1 MHVQRLRAADLTP
14 AIPTGTPQIDAS
26 GSPDSFGRRRP
37 VAVWLK
43 PLAALA
49 LLAIAARLLHHE
61 LVALDWRSVFTAAR
75 AVTGEAML
83 AAATLTALSYW
94 LLGLYDVLG
103 LHYAGRAVVY
113 PRVLFVSFIAN
124 AFAHNLGLASLTG
137 AAIRFRLHA
146 ASGLTA
152 LDIATV
158 STFCTLTTALGLATL
173 TAASLLVEPARA
185 ANALHLTHHAATFL
199 GAVVA
204 AVITSYLVWA
214 SLQRGTLKF
223 GGWKLRPP
231 GARVALTQWALG
243 TADFT
248 ISAAALWFLMPAASN
263 VTFLA
268 LLGAYAVAVMAG
280 LLSSVPGGL
289 GVFEGVILLMLPHA
303 LRVDQLGALLVYRL
317 IYYLVP
323 LAVAAL
329 LFAASEL
336 TAQRDR
342 LRRAGTFASAVVTP
356 AAPWVAS
363 SLVFLAGCVLLIS
376 GATPEI
382 DSRLRALSGLLPLPV
397 LELSHL
403 AGSCIGAGLLIVARG
418 LALRVNA
425 AYHATLALLAGGIA
439 ASLMKGI
446 DVEEAAVLTFV
457 AAVLWMGR
465 GAFYRPS
472 SLLADRMTPGWIV
485 SVAAVLGLAVWI
497 GFLAQRHVEYSHELW
512 WTFALTGDAPRMLR
526 ASVVTALLVA
536 AYLLFNL
543 LKPRPPDPSLPRDI
557 DFAAAREAIARDDQ
571 SLGNVAL
578 TGDKRLLFSEHR
590 DAFIMY
596 QIQGHSWV
604 ALGDPVGPRACHE
617 SLVWSFR
624 ELVDRHG
631 GWPVFHEVS
640 GARLPLYV
648 DLGLAPL
655 KMGEE
660 ARVPLSEFSL
670 SGGARADLRQSHRRA
685 ERDGATFAVLPPEA
699 VVRLLPQLQCISDAW
714 LAEKAT
720 AEKRFSVGAFST
732 RYLSQFH
739 VALVRV
745 AGKPVAFANLWMSGS
760 REELSV
766 DLMRF
771 GVDAPRGAMDYLF
784 TELML
789 WGRAEGFRWFNL
801 GMAPLAGLERRPLAP
816 LWHRVGNFLFT
827 QGEHFYNFE
836 GLRRY
841 KDKFDPVWQP
851 RYLVAPGGWTLPRVL
866 VDVSLLIAG
875 GPRGLMMK

>member
-1 MHVQRLRAADLTP
+1 VSAQ
-14 AIPTGTPQIDAS
+14 
-26 GSPDSFGRRRP
+26 SPDVGASEAPPRADARQGIFGP
-37 VAVWLK
+37 WLK

-61 LVALDWRSVFTAAR
+61 LVALDWRMVLASAR
-75 AVTGEAML
+75 AVPGRAML

-94 LLGLYDVLG
+94 VLGLYDVLG
-103 LHYAGRAVVY
+103 LRYAGKALVY
-113 PRVLFVSFIAN
+113 PRALFVSFIAN

-173 TAASLLVEPARA
+173 TALSLLLEPAQAASALHASPRA
-185 ANALHLTHHAATFL
+185 ALVTGVAVTAL
-199 GAVVA
+199 
-204 AVITSYLVWA
+204 IMSYLAWA
-214 SLQRGTLKF
+214 SLGRGTLKF

-231 GARVALTQWALG
+231 GARIALIQWALG
-243 TADFT
+243 TVDFT
-248 ISAAALWFLMPAASN
+248 ISAAALWFVMPAAAN
-263 VTFLA
+263 VTFVALA
-268 LLGAYAVAVMAG
+268 GAYALAVTAG
-280 LLSSVPGGL
+280 LASSVPGGL
-289 GVFEGVILLMLPHA
+289 GVFEGVILLTLPTA
-303 LRVDQLGALLVYRL
+303 WRAGQLGALLVYRFV
-317 IYYLVP
+317 YYLLP

-329 LFAASEL
+329 LFAGSEL
-336 TAQRDR
+336 AAQRER
-342 LRRAGTFASAVVTP
+342 LIRARTLTTALVTP

-376 GATPEI
+376 GATPAI
-382 DSRLRALSGLLPLPV
+382 DSRLQALSGLLPLPV
-397 LELSHL
+397 MELSHL

-418 LALRVNA
+418 LSLRVNA
-425 AYHATLALLAGGIA
+425 AYHATLALLAGGIV

-446 DVEEAAVLTFV
+446 DVEEAALLTFI
-457 AAVLWMGR
+457 AGMLWIGR
-465 GAFYRPS
+465 SAFYRPS
-472 SLLADRMTPGWIV
+472 SLLADRWTPGWIV
-485 SVAAVLGLAVWI
+485 SVAAVLGLAVWV
-497 GFLAQRHVEYSHELW
+497 GFLAQRHVEYSSQLW

-526 ASVVTALLVA
+526 ASLAAALLVA
-536 AYLLFNL
+536 GFLFLNL
-543 LKPRPPDPSLPRDI
+543 LKPRPPDPSLPRAPDL
-557 DFAAAREAIARDDQ
+557 AAARDAIAHDDQ

-578 TGDKRLLFSEHR
+578 TGDKRLLFSERR

-596 QIQGHSWV
+596 QIHGHSWV
-604 ALGDPVGPRACHE
+604 ALGDPVGPRASHE
-617 SLVWSFR
+617 PLVWAFR

-631 GWPVFHEVS
+631 GWTVFHEVS
-640 GARLPLYV
+640 GERLPLYV

-660 ARVPLSEFSL
+660 ARVALPDFSL
-670 SGGARADLRQSHRRA
+670 SGSTRADLRQSHRRA
-685 ERDGATFAVLPPEA
+685 ERDGALFEVVPPDE
-699 VVRLLPQLQCISDAW
+699 VTTLLPQLRRISDAW
-714 LAEKAT
+714 LAEKA
-720 AEKRFSVGAFST
+720 AGEKRFSVGAFSAP
-732 RYLSQFH
+732 YLSEFH
-739 VALVRV
+739 IALVRV
-745 AGKPVAFANLWMSGS
+745 AGRPVAFANLWMSGG

-771 GVDAPRGAMDYLF
+771 GADAPRGAMDYLF

-789 WGRAEGFRWFNL
+789 WGRAAGFRWFNL
-801 GMAPLAGLERRPLAP
+801 GMAPLAGLEQRPLAP

-827 QGEHFYNFE
+827 HGEHFYNFE

-841 KDKFDPVWQP
+841 KAKFDPVWQP